1 MRRGVLSPLDNS
13 ADTETDYSDHTLV
26 WLQRGKKLMKGMTI
40 TNHLLEEAAD
50 GSGSEPK
57 RMSRRR
63 KKGERVGGITGERRG
78 VGEATRPPPVTTV

>member
-1 MRRGVLSPLDNS
+1 MYCPLLTIVLTQRRITP
-13 ADTETDYSDHTLV
+13 TTL
-26 WLQRGKKLMKGMTI
+26 WSGFRGGKKLMKGMTI

-63 KKGERVGGITGERRG
+63 KKRGESGWDNRG
-78 VGEATRPPPVTTV
+78 KEGCG

>member
-63 KKGERVGGITGERRG
+63 KKRGESGWDNRG
-78 VGEATRPPPVTTV
+78 KEGCG

>member
-1 MRRGVLSPLDNS
+1 MYCPLLTIVLTQRRITP
-13 ADTETDYSDHTLV
+13 TTL
-26 WLQRGKKLMKGMTI
+26 WSGFRGGKKLMKGMTI